1 MNLDRALLGRD
12 RFVSVN
18 APIAGNFGP
27 SVSVEDSSFIA
38 DGRRFPRRQFST
50 RTDLQPIRR
59 RSDPASWVSQLADRA
74 NPGDLRRDVPD
85 VTETF
90 TYISPTMAR
99 ILARIAEIDTATD
112 NRNFVLL
119 IGPTGCGKT
128 TLAKTYCQLANQ
140 PVTELSFSGDTALS
154 DFYTSI
160 ELVRDVDTQQT
171 SLTVPGPAVDAM
183 LRGKKLLLNEINML
197 PPDLLT
203 VFSQAVDTGRLVLSG
218 TERGNIEIDV
228 HRDFGLIGTANPG
241 YVGTL
246 EMGRAIE
253 RRFGRGL
260 GYIEMT
266 FLPVDE
272 EAVAIENEFGRE
284 AVFADIGARVS
295 PTTCRRIADLASQ
308 LRDDPQIGNV
318 MQSRLSTRALV
329 HWLGIAQI
337 TGRPLVD
344 VLERAILTTVPGDAR
359 AKAVERARSV
369 LGDIRLDEAITARL
383 RPLRI
388 AWPSLGPG
396 QASPIDV
403 AKPPTRTTPR
413 SRRGTRLSSL
423 VHRIRYIRALP
434 DGGKVIVA
442 EPMRAVEGRRLG
454 LGMRVR
460 AYDRDGQQIRDQRR
474 LDEIIRVL
482 RDDDGLNVPRS
493 LGHRQNREFLL
504 PCLTAPAVL
513 ALELAEAAHL
523 LGRPV
528 FVAGPTGSGKSSLA
542 RTLAYLKDQPVV
554 EVGFTGETA
563 KTDLSAVRRL
573 IGGVTRW
580 QTQAFL
586 EALSEGDTV
595 IANEYNLAYPDVHSL
610 LNGIFDKGARYV
622 LPDGRVCRLHPNA
635 RVVATGY
642 LEGPGVKPLN
652 EGVENRFGAIIGLD
666 YPPVADEVAILRYVA
681 PTLDV
686 GTVERCVR
694 LVDYCRRLASGKAD
708 PSALVGMSRGAQEAL
723 RQAARRAALSTAE
736 LVAIARLG
744 SGVDFADRLRD
755 GILDGAPE
763 TVIRVL
769 EPVLLQHGL
778 G

>member
-1 MNLDRALLGRD
+1 MSLDRVLLGRE
-12 RFVSVN
+12 RFVAVN
-18 APIAGNFGP
+18 QPIVGSFGP
-27 SVSVEDSSFIA
+27 HVSVEDNYFVV
-38 DGRRFPRRQFST
+38 DGRRFPRRQYST
-50 RTDLQPIRR
+50 RTDLQTIRR
-59 RSDPASWVSQLADRA
+59 RSDPTTWVSQLTDRV
-74 NPGDLRRDVPD
+74 NPADLRRDVPD
-85 VTETF
+85 VAETF

-99 ILARIAEIDTATD
+99 VLGRIAEIDTATD

-140 PVTELSFSGDTALS
+140 PLTELSFSGDTALS
-154 DFYTSI
+154 DFYTSV
-160 ELVRDVDTQQT
+160 ELVRDRDTQQT

-203 VFSQAVDTGRLVLSG
+203 IFSQAVDTGRLVLSG

-266 FLPVDE
+266 FLPADE

-284 AVFADIGARVS
+284 AIFAEIGARIS
-295 PTTCRRIADLASQ
+295 PTTCRRIAELANQ

-329 HWLGIAQI
+329 HWLGMAQI
-337 TGRPLVD
+337 TGRPLVE
-344 VLERAILTTVPGDAR
+344 VLERAILTTVPDDAR
-359 AKAVERARSV
+359 GKAIERARGA
-369 LGDIRLDEAITARL
+369 LGDTRLDEAITARL

-388 AWPSLGPG
+388 SWPALQPG
-396 QASPIDV
+396 QTAPIDA
-403 AKPPTRTTPR
+403 AKPPGRNAPR
-413 SRRGTRLSSL
+413 PRPGTHRSL
-423 VHRIRYIRALP
+423 VHRIRYVRALA
-434 DGGKVIVA
+434 DGGKAIVA

-474 LDEIIRVL
+474 LDEIARLL
-482 RDDDGLNVPRS
+482 RDVDGLNVPRA
-493 LGHRQNREFLL
+493 LGHRQNLDFLL
-504 PCLTAPAVL
+504 PCLTAHAVA

-528 FVAGPTGSGKSSLA
+528 FIAGPTGSGKSSLA
-542 RTLAYLKDQPVV
+542 RTLAYLKEQPVV

-580 QTQAFL
+580 QIQAFL
-586 EALSEGDTV
+586 EALTEGDTI

-610 LNGIFDKGARYV
+610 LNGIFDKGARYI
-622 LPDGRVCRLHPNA
+622 LPDGRVCRMHPNA

-652 EGVENRFGAIIGLD
+652 EGVENRFGAIVGLS
-666 YPPVADEVAILRYVA
+666 YPPVADEIAIIRFVA
-681 PTLDV
+681 PTLDL
-686 GTVERCVR
+686 GTVDRCVR

-708 PSALVGMSRGAQEAL
+708 PSTLVGMSRGAQEAL
-723 RQAARRAALSTAE
+723 RQAAKRAALSTAE

-744 SGVDFADRLRD
+744 SGVDFAGRLRD
-755 GILDGAPE
+755 GILDGAPDA
-763 TVIRVL
+763 VIRVL
-769 EPVLLQHGL
+769 EPVLVQHGL